1 MGESEGG
8 GEQLNSYPPHLN
20 PLPPRERKYFLC
32 IPIYQ
37 SLITKKFLRFDI
49 LVIGIW
55 LLFGYWCSLGIWKL
69 KILFQT

>member
-1 MGESEGG
+1 MGEGEGG

-49 LVIGIW
+49 LAIGNLVIIW
-55 LLFGYWCSLGIWKL
+55 LLVLGI
-69 KILFQT
+69 